1 MVDPEVIQSMQEC
14 WGSQLGNP
22 TSNHSFGRK
31 AHRLVEEARIK
42 VANAV
47 GALLKEVFYTS
58 SGSESNN
65 WFVNGM
71 AKVNPDAKFFY
82 GATEHPCISKPIQQL
97 QNIGI
102 FSEVIP
108 VKTSGEV
115 DETFFKKLNNLGKF
129 RFDIFLVNIILTKS
143 LFCFIKSL
151 NCLCLLISFIN
162 FLNTSSIPEAL
173 SIKNTL

>member
-1 MVDPEVIQSMQEC
+1 MSSLYFDHNATTMVDPEVIQSMQEC
-14 WGSQLGNP
+14 WNSQLGNP
-22 TSNHSFGRK
+22 SSNHSFGRK
-31 AHRLVEEARIK
+31 AHQLVEEARIK

-47 GALLKEVFYTS
+47 GALPKEVFFTS

-82 GATEHPCISKPIQQL
+82 GATEHPCISKPMQQL

-115 DETFFKKLNNLGKF
+115 DETFFKKLNKN
-129 RFDIFLVNIILTKS
+129 DINIVSLMYVNNESGVIHDSST
-143 LFCFIKSL
+143 
-151 NCLCLLISFIN
+151 NCAGSSRSFSE
-162 FLNTSSIPEAL
+162 SSA
-173 SIKNTL
+173 S